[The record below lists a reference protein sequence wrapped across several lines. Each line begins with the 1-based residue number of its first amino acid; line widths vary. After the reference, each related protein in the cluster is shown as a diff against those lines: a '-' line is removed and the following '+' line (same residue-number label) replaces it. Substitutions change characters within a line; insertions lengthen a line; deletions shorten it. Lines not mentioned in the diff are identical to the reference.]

1 MQLAA
6 SRIGSE
12 EGSPIPCFET
22 GSRSAGMLLHIT
34 SLPSRFGIGDLG
46 PEAIRFVAG
55 LSEARQRYWQVL
67 PLHPADKSHQYS
79 PYHATSL
86 FAFNPLLI
94 SPEIMVSD
102 GKADQS
108 QLMGLLSKD
117 RSGSGFLEEA
127 PLKMEFLRTTAQQ
140 NRCGRGDPG
149 FDHFWW
155 ANRCWLD
162 DYALFSAI
170 SGSRGT
176 TTWSDWPDPLRD
188 REPDTIEEERR
199 KLATSI
205 EEEQYIQYLAFSQW
219 DALHAFARNH
229 CVSIIGDLPLYPAY
243 ESADVWSHKEL
254 FRLDEGGRPLAVAGV
269 PPDYF
274 STTGQWWGNPVYRWE
289 EMESQGF
296 SWWVQRVGH
305 LLSMVD
311 CIRIDHFRG
320 LSACWEIPASAG
332 TAGEGHW
339 VPVPGYA
346 LLSCLAARFPSLPF
360 VAEDLGTITPDV
372 RNLMT
377 AFGIPG
383 MRVLQFGFNRD
394 PNNPHAPEA
403 IREDVVLYTGT
414 HDNNTV
420 RGWFEEEAS
429 LEERERITS
438 ILGKLPETGT
448 ISHDLIDCAFH
459 TEAPVAIIPVQDL
472 LGLGSGARMNR
483 PATTE
488 GNWQWR
494 LQPGE
499 PRAEDWAWLRELTI
513 RAGRHSPA
521 AK

>member
-1 MQLAA
+1 
-6 SRIGSE
+6 
-12 EGSPIPCFET
+12 
-22 GSRSAGMLLHIT
+22 MLLHIT

-55 LSEARQRYWQVL
+55 LSEAHQRYWQVL
-67 PLHPADKSHQYS
+67 PLHPTDKSHQYS

-94 SPEIMVSD
+94 SPERMVSE
-102 GKADQS
+102 GKADQA
-108 QLMGLLSKD
+108 LLKRL
-117 RSGSGFLEEA
+117 RSGENYVLGSPHEA
-127 PLKMEFLRTTAQQ
+127 LRKMEFLRTAARQ
-140 NRCGRGDPG
+140 NDYGRDDPG
-149 FDHFWW
+149 FALFRSEH
-155 ANRCWLD
+155 RCWLD

-170 SGSRGT
+170 SERRGS
-176 TTWSDWPDPLRD
+176 TWSDWPDPLRD
-188 REPDTIEEERR
+188 REPAAIDEERR
-199 KLATSI
+199 KFGTSL
-205 EEEQYIQYLAFSQW
+205 EEEQFIQFLAFSQW
-219 DALHAFARNH
+219 HTLHEFARDH
-229 CVSIIGDLPLYPAY
+229 GISIIGDLPLYPAY
-243 ESADVWSHKEL
+243 ESADVWSHRGL
-254 FRLDEGGRPLAVAGV
+254 FRLDGKGRPLAVAGV

-274 STTGQWWGNPVYRWE
+274 SANGQWWGNPVYCWE
-289 EMESQGF
+289 EMEVSGF
-296 SWWVQRVGH
+296 SWWVHRVGH
-305 LLSMVD
+305 LLAMVD
-311 CIRIDHFRG
+311 CLRIDHFRG
-320 LSACWEIPASAG
+320 LSACWEIPASAA

-360 VAEDLGTITPDV
+360 VAEDLGTITQDV
-372 RNLMT
+372 RNLMA

-403 IREDVVLYTGT
+403 IGEDVVLYTGT

-438 ILGKLPETGT
+438 VLGRLPETGT

>member
-1 MQLAA
+1 
-6 SRIGSE
+6 
-12 EGSPIPCFET
+12 
-22 GSRSAGMLLHIT
+22 
-34 SLPSRFGIGDLG
+34 
-46 PEAIRFVAG
+46 
-55 LSEARQRYWQVL
+55 
-67 PLHPADKSHQYS
+67 
-79 PYHATSL
+79 
-86 FAFNPLLI
+86 
-94 SPEIMVSD
+94 
-102 GKADQS
+102 
-108 QLMGLLSKD
+108 
-117 RSGSGFLEEA
+117 
-127 PLKMEFLRTTAQQ
+127 
-140 NRCGRGDPG
+140 
-149 FDHFWW
+149 
-155 ANRCWLD
+155 
-162 DYALFSAI
+162 
-170 SGSRGT
+170 
-176 TTWSDWPDPLRD
+176 
-188 REPDTIEEERR
+188 
-199 KLATSI
+199 
-205 EEEQYIQYLAFSQW
+205 
-219 DALHAFARNH
+219 
-229 CVSIIGDLPLYPAY
+229 
-243 ESADVWSHKEL
+243 
-254 FRLDEGGRPLAVAGV
+254 
-269 PPDYF
+269 
-274 STTGQWWGNPVYRWE
+274 
-289 EMESQGF
+289 MESQGF

-403 IREDVVLYTGT
+403 IKEDVVLYTGT

-438 ILGKLPETGT
+438 VLGKLPETGT
-448 ISHDLIDCAFH
+448 ISHDSIDCAFH
-459 TEAPVAIIPVQDL
+459 TKAPVVIIPVQDL

-513 RAGRHSPA
+513 RSGRHSPA
-521 AK
+521 AE